1 MKFLFPINKDTIS
14 LISVGIITVSFF
26 VAGILDI
33 LDYFIFKVLI
43 ISGVGILVIITSVLL
58 FKNSLKNNRPEDKT
72 QND

>member
-1 MKFLFPINKDTIS
+1 MKFSFPINKDTIS
-14 LISVGIITVSFF
+14 LISVGIITLSFF

-58 FKNSLKNNRPEDKT
+58 FKSSLKNNRPEDKT